1 MSPHDSWGLPQWLF
15 PCDWCWQLWWFSPLA
30 LPCWL
35 ASSQAFCASWLV
47 SCSHPCGLLVFKR
60 EETELDDRCWILDGL
75 KNCISGI
82 KVEFCASIW
91 LTFFFPQDPDAEA
104 GGLRILSETWQLR
117 KSYPKIAQTPKN
129 KQTKQNPRQANSPFS
144 WSPPCF
150 SYPWAV
156 NVSCRN

>member
-1 MSPHDSWGLPQWLF
+1 MIPGACLSGCSPVTGAGSFGDFHLWPFHAG
-15 PCDWCWQLWWFSPLA
+15 WQAVRLSG
-30 LPCWL
+30 
-35 ASSQAFCASWLV
+35 ASWLV